1 MLKGMRPWLLKYLN
15 SGISICEKS
24 TSTMK
29 TTFTLLL
36 LLLITACK
44 PQQSVTERSSRD
56 STIIRE
62 VPYIVQVPGAVIRSP
77 SINIDSLVNLLKSG
91 IKPEVINNTLI
102 SEDPETK
109 LRVGILIDE
118 LGNLTALCEQQD
130 RMIETLSKE
139 IEHWRERYEQTTVY
153 VEPNLWDRIRT
164 FINNF
169 GLIVVIALIL
179 ILFLRR

>member
-1 MLKGMRPWLLKYLN
+1 MTTTLKILL
-15 SGISICEKS
+15 I
-24 TSTMK
+24 
-29 TTFTLLL
+29 

-44 PQQSVTERSSRD
+44 SLQAVTDRISRD

-62 VPYIVQVPGAVIRSP
+62 VPVIVEVPGAIVRAP
-77 SINIDSLVNLLKSG
+77 SINIDSLAALIKAG

-102 SEDPETK
+102 NEDPETK

-130 RMIETLSKE
+130 RMIETLSQQV
-139 IEHWRERYEQTTVY
+139 EHWRERYESTTVY
-153 VEPNLWDRIRT
+153 VEPSFWDRVRT

-169 GLIVVIALIL
+169 GLILVIALIL

>member
-1 MLKGMRPWLLKYLN
+1 MNTLPTHKPPTMNTTLKILL
-15 SGISICEKS
+15 I
-24 TSTMK
+24 
-29 TTFTLLL
+29 

-44 PQQSVTERSSRD
+44 SPQAVTDRVSRD

-62 VPYIVQVPGAVIRSP
+62 VPVIVEVPGAIVRAP
-77 SINIDSLVNLLKSG
+77 SINIDSLAALIKAG

-102 SEDPETK
+102 NEDPETK

-130 RMIETLSKE
+130 RMIETLSQQV
-139 IEHWRERYEQTTVY
+139 EHWRERYESTTVY
-153 VEPNLWDRIRT
+153 VEPSFWDRIRT

-169 GLIVVIALIL
+169 GLILVIALIL
-179 ILFLRR
+179 VLFIRR

>member
-1 MLKGMRPWLLKYLN
+1 
-15 SGISICEKS
+15 
-24 TSTMK
+24 MK
-29 TTFTLLL
+29 TTLTTLFL

-44 PQQSVTERSSRD
+44 TPHAVTERSSRD

-62 VPYIVQVPGAVIRSP
+62 VPVIVEVPGAVIRAP
-77 SINIDSLVNLLKSG
+77 SINIDSLAALIKSG
-91 IKPEVINNTLI
+91 IKPDVINNTLI
-102 SEDPETK
+102 REDPETK

-139 IEHWRERYEQTTVY
+139 IEHWRERYESTTVY

-169 GLIVVIALIL
+169 GLILVIALIL